1 LGFIEAGVIRAH
13 DFVDGEC
20 TLSQLPELFK
30 TMAAG
35 NQVVKTLIN
44 VRE

>member
-1 LGFIEAGVIRAH
+1 LDFIESGVIRAR

-20 TLSQLPELFK
+20 ALSRLPELFK

-35 NQVVKTLIN
+35 NQVVKTLIK